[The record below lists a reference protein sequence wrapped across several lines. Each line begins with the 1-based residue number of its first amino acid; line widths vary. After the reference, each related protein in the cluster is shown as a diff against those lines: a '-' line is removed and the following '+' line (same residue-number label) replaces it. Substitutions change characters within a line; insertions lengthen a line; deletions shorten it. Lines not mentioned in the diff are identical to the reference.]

1 MHPNLGEPIETFGFE
16 LEEEENPDV
25 TELSKRFNHRLLQRY
40 GVQTQELDELDL
52 RCGGIVY
59 GANMV
64 TKHRL
69 NDISKDCIFQKCQFR
84 SNGPSI
90 CPPDYKEADTKTF
103 WIYFFL
109 RFVGSTML
117 TAGVTIMDPIALALI
132 EKHGGDFGKE
142 RLFSSLG
149 MAIFSPL
156 IGYLIDVRSSKLGHT
171 DYSAAFYAFDVLLV
185 ISAGAAAMMPL
196 ETKLPSDN
204 VFKDLFNIFK
214 IPKVVVFLI
223 FMYIL
228 GNLWGFLESYL
239 FFYLRDLGAP
249 TSLLG
254 ITVTV
259 GTISSLPFLYGAER
273 IASTIG
279 HVNIIIMAFFA
290 HAVRLMGYSFIE

>member
-1 MHPNLGEPIETFGFE
+1 
-16 LEEEENPDV
+16 
-25 TELSKRFNHRLLQRY
+25 
-40 GVQTQELDELDL
+40 
-52 RCGGIVY
+52 
-59 GANMV
+59 
-64 TKHRL
+64 
-69 NDISKDCIFQKCQFR
+69 
-84 SNGPSI
+84 
-90 CPPDYKEADTKTF
+90 
-103 WIYFFL
+103 
-109 RFVGSTML
+109 
-117 TAGVTIMDPIALALI
+117 
-132 EKHGGDFGKE
+132 
-142 RLFSSLG
+142 
-149 MAIFSPL
+149 
-156 IGYLIDVRSSKLGHT
+156 
-171 DYSAAFYAFDVLLV
+171 
-185 ISAGAAAMMPL
+185 
-196 ETKLPSDN
+196 
-204 VFKDLFNIFK
+204 LFNIFK